1 MEIDVKLT
9 PPNNKK
15 ISEKI
20 LDDHQYTK
28 FFKSRIHE
36 IAFLLKVNNSK
47 LDTELEVKSIHKEVV
62 KEAKNLKLEFKKIFH
77 PDKKRDMDVNVNV
90 EDLDFKEITQ
100 DIDTFFNRVS
110 GGKLK

>member
-15 ISEKI
+15 MSEKI
-20 LDDHQYTK
+20 LADHQYTK

-47 LDTELEVKSIHKEVV
+47 LDTELEVKSIHKEVL

-77 PDKKRDMDVNVNV
+77 PDKKRDED
-90 EDLDFKEITQ
+90 DLDFNEITQ
-100 DIDTFFNRVS
+100 DIDIFFNRVS

>member
-1 MEIDVKLT
+1 MEIKVSLT
-9 PPNNKK
+9 PPDNRK

-36 IAFLLKVNNSK
+36 IAFYLKANNSK
-47 LDTELEVKSIHKEVV
+47 FDAELEVKSIHKEIV

-77 PDKKRDMDVNVNV
+77 PDKKRKE
-90 EDLDFKEITQ
+90 EDLNFNEITQ
-100 DIDTFFNRVS
+100 DIDAFFKRVS